1 MELETQTPTI
11 LTTSQMLTTGVNAP
25 TCKNVVLVRTIN
37 SMTEFKQI
45 IGRGTRVRD
54 DYGKLFFNILDYTG
68 SATRL
73 FADPDFD
80 GDPIQVVEE
89 EMDAAGE
96 AVGEPVVVE
105 EQEPVEAEDR
115 PLGAG
120 GLVFDDEQGPPRKF
134 YVDGGAVE
142 IAAHL
147 VYELDADG
155 RRLQVKRFTEY
166 TAESVRSM
174 YPSAADLRSRWSTP
188 DERAAIIAALEERGI
203 SFEELAEVAKQPDAD
218 PFDLLCNVAYSA
230 PIRSRRER
238 AEAARVDGGAF
249 FDRFTNGA
257 REVLNEL
264 LEKYVEF
271 GTAQFQ
277 IPDILKVPPLS
288 QHGNVIEIAELFG
301 GPEQLRAAVGEL
313 QQLLY
318 AA

>member
-1 MELETQTPTI
+1 
-11 LTTSQMLTTGVNAP
+11 
-25 TCKNVVLVRTIN
+25 
-37 SMTEFKQI
+37 
-45 IGRGTRVRD
+45 
-54 DYGKLFFNILDYTG
+54 
-68 SATRL
+68 
-73 FADPDFD
+73 
-80 GDPIQVVEE
+80 
-89 EMDAAGE
+89 
-96 AVGEPVVVE
+96 
-105 EQEPVEAEDR
+105 VEA
-115 PLGAG
+115 A

-134 YVDGGAVE
+134 YVDAGVVE

-166 TAESVRSM
+166 TAESVRNM
-174 YPSAADLRSRWSTP
+174 YPSAADLRTRWSAP
-188 DERAAIIAALEERGI
+188 EERAAIIAALEERGI

-238 AEAARVDGGAF
+238 AEAARIDGNAF

-257 REVLNEL
+257 RQVLNEL

-288 QHGNVIEIAELFG
+288 EHGNVIEIAELFG